1 MKGFWKVQWWFSWV
15 LKDVSVVL
23 RQVACEE
30 KAGEGLAFGCGSTVC
45 HCWSEQ
51 DDDGQYS
58 ILFLEGGSG

>member
-30 KAGEGLAFGCGSTVC
+30 KAGTR
-45 HCWSEQ
+45 
-51 DDDGQYS
+51 
-58 ILFLEGGSG
+58 GGTCIWLWIYCVPLLVRTR